1 MKTTFREILKYKPC
15 KRGFA
20 KLCNNLLETNF
31 PEDPESWSDLQLDDE
46 QLNREVTILQI
57 LESNGV
63 KDTFWALRTQEYKDY
78 CLIAADVAESVLHI
92 FEDKYPDDERPRKAI
107 ESIREW
113 HSGKISIQE
122 LIDYSH
128 CAHNAHIDADDDA
141 AAAAYSAYAYA
152 AAAAYAAYAA
162 ASLVDSDS
170 DSAYAAASSA
180 ASAAAAS
187 SADKQWKKN
196 EEILRKHL
204 EMKNGK

>member
-113 HSGKISIQE
+113 HSGKTSIQE

-128 CAHNAHIDADDDA
+128 CAHNAHVDADDDA
-141 AAAAYSAYAYA
+141 AHVYDVYDAAYD
-152 AAAAYAAYAA
+152 AAYAA
-162 ASLVDSDS
+162 STV
-170 DSAYAAASSA
+170 
-180 ASAAAAS
+180 
-187 SADKQWKKN
+187 SADKQWEKN

-204 EMKNGK
+204 EMKNGKQN